1 MARVLIVDDDPSV
14 RELVTFTLA
23 AEGHDVRAFETAE
36 SAEAELG
43 LFGPEALVLDV
54 SLPGQSGF
62 QLCQRIR
69 EESHSHVPV
78 LFLTGRGTP
87 PDVDRGFRVGGDDY
101 LVKPF
106 RPSELALRVQALL
119 RRSAWAAP
127 PSTSSAIGDLEID
140 NVARTV
146 RRAGEPITVS
156 PMELDILIALS
167 STPGQPWPAERLAR
181 RLNLPVD
188 LPSEAAEVMRVK
200 ISRLRRKIEPD
211 ASHPRYLHSQRGTG
225 YLLEYRTEGAP
236 AEA

>member
-36 SAEAELG
+36 AAEAELA

-140 NVARTV
+140 NLARTV
-146 RRAGEPITVS
+146 RATLSISRS
-156 PMELDILIALS
+156 PIALLLL
-167 STPGQPWPAERLAR
+167 GGAVQAERRSSACTR
-181 RLNLPVD
+181 SAS
-188 LPSEAAEVMRVK
+188 SEGRNGLT
-200 ISRLRRKIEPD
+200 R
-211 ASHPRYLHSQRGTG
+211 
-225 YLLEYRTEGAP
+225 
-236 AEA
+236 